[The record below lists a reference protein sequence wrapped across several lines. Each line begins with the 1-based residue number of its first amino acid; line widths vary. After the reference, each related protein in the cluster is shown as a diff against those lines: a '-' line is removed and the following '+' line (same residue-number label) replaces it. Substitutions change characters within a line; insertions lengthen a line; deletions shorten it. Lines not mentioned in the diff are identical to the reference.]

1 MFPTIPIIPQ
11 YKLLMCYDVRRNMNA
26 VYYRYIMGEFVP
38 ALSEMDI
45 YVMEAW
51 HTAYGD
57 YPRRQVEYVV
67 DELRVLTDAF
77 DDPRYQD
84 LESRLKRFTDHYSR
98 KIVPYRRGF
107 QF

>member
-1 MFPTIPIIPQ
+1 MFPTVPIIPQ
-11 YKLLMCYDVRRNMNA
+11 YKLLMCYDIRRNMNNS
-26 VYYRYIMGEFVP
+26 YYRYVVREFVP

-45 YVMEAW
+45 YVVEAW

-67 DELRVLTDAF
+67 DDIHVLTDAF
-77 DDPRYQD
+77 DDPHYLD
-84 LESRLKRFTDHYSR
+84 LEGRLKRLTSSYSR
-98 KIVPYRRGF
+98 KIVPYKRGF